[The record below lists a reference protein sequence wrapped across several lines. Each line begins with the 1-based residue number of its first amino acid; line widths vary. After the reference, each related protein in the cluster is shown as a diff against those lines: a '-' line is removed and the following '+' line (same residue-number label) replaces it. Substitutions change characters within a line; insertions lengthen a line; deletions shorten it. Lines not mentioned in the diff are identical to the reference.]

1 MAAPQ
6 LLARIV
12 GAVLKETV
20 MLAFIYT
27 DHETSPDYMAVL
39 AGKWESGG
47 SIEYFFYFYFSFS
60 CLQMN
65 YLLAPA

>member
-27 DHETSPDYMAVL
+27 DNVTSPDYMAVL

-47 SIEYFFYFYFSFS
+47 SIELFIIFFSFF

-65 YLLAPA
+65 YLLEPA